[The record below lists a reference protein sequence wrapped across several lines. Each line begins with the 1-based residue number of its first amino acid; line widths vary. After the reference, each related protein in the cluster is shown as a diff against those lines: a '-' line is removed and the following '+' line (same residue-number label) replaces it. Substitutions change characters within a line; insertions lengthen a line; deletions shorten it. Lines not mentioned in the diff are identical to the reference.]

1 MLGLPQTTEVRRA
14 LPKAGLYKQLDWNAA
29 QRERFDREVSRL
41 DFVNWLSSRTL
52 PAIGE
57 GGEVK
62 EIFVVEVTLK
72 THDFDL
78 KNIAMLGKSIPQRIV
93 YLLRCDD
100 EVMLAVYH
108 TKLFASP
115 WQPLDDATLPLEGL
129 NLDAVW
135 QSIVSTIGQFS
146 VEQENSLTEQIQA
159 DDERAK
165 IERRIATL
173 ERQIFT
179 AKQPRRK
186 RELFEQLNKLKQR
199 NHGIL

>member
-1 MLGLPQTTEVRRA
+1 MLRLPSTTEVRRA

-29 QRERFDREVSRL
+29 QRERFDRDVSRL
-41 DFVNWLSSRTL
+41 DFVNWLSPRTL
-52 PAIGE
+52 PAIAE
-57 GGEVK
+57 GADVK
-62 EIFVVEVTLK
+62 EIFVVEVALK
-72 THDFDL
+72 TRDVDL
-78 KNIAMLGKSIPQRIV
+78 KNIVMLGKSIPQRIV

-115 WQPLDDATLPLEGL
+115 WLPLDDATLPLEGL
-129 NLDAVW
+129 SLDAVW

-146 VEQENSLTEQIQA
+146 MNQENSLTEQIQA

-173 ERQIFT
+173 ERQMFA

-186 RELFEQLNKLKQR
+186 RELFEQLSKLKR
-199 NHGIL
+199 EKI